1 MTSTGGIPT
10 LRSVDHVAF
19 TVPDLDEAV
28 AFFVDHVGGEL
39 IFKDGPFLDPDGDT
53 MAGRLDVHPRAA
65 CTLAMVRL
73 GRLNLELFQY
83 SAPERSER
91 PPRVGVLER
100 ADSLASGDDGD
111 AARTYLAGVPGVGL
125 MDGPNGVADDSPVA
139 GQRWFYFTTP
149 WGLHM
154 EITSCPGDGFYRG
167 LPGARMA
174 PPADEPIDA
183 WRRRED
189 PGPA

>member
-39 IFKDGPFLDPDGDT
+39 IFKDGPFVDPDGNT
-53 MAGRLDVHPRAA
+53 MAARLDVHPRAA

-91 PPRVGVLER
+91 PPRNSDVGGHH
-100 ADSLASGDDGD
+100 LAVYVDDVD

-125 MDGPNGVADDSPVA
+125 MDGPNGVAVDSPVA

-174 PPADEPIDA
+174 PPADESIDA

-189 PGPA
+189 PGAA